1 MTCSGCVYSK
11 LIVDHYD
18 LLHRRLFLCSV
29 TGETMKED
37 DECIVESPVHY
48 VPEEGVEC
56 IDYLKQVL
64 TPEEFLGYCK
74 GNTIKYLH
82 RCNLKGTP
90 ETDRKKA
97 ANYALMAAG

>member
-1 MTCSGCVYSK
+1 
-11 LIVDHYD
+11 
-18 LLHRRLFLCSV
+18 
-29 TGETMKED
+29 MKED

-97 ANYALMAAG
+97 ANYALMAAGYDFRKHLVKSGHKDDTVPKTK